1 MYLLSECLD
10 RVEIRNDCNVSELK
24 KCRCRYFVEVV
35 RDGSIRRKER
45 EECGRNGCLSIIG
58 GTLSGY

>member
-1 MYLLSECLD
+1 M
-10 RVEIRNDCNVSELK
+10 
-24 KCRCRYFVEVV
+24 FVV
-35 RDGSIRRKER
+35 RDGRNQEKEG

>member
-1 MYLLSECLD
+1 MF
-10 RVEIRNDCNVSELK
+10 SELK
-24 KCRCRYFVEVV
+24 KCRCRWFVDEV
-35 RDGSIRRKER
+35 RDGSIRGKKS